1 MNKFTIKYSDTITLE
16 NLLVVWR
23 EFLRGKRNRRDVAD
37 FEVRLMYNL
46 SLLQQSLAERT
57 YQHGSYTR
65 FGISDPKPRLI
76 HKATVRDRVVHHLLY
91 RMLYG
96 YFDARF
102 MYDSYSCRMNKGTH
116 RALERFKDFSRA
128 VSRNYSSTAWVLKCD
143 IRKFFANIDHFVLKD
158 ILYKNIDSPET
169 LWLLEDVIDSFS
181 TEGKIGVGLPLGNLT
196 SQLLVN
202 VYMNEFDQFVK
213 HVLKIKHY
221 IRYADDFVF
230 LSRDR
235 DYLVSLL
242 PQIETFLKDRLRL
255 ELHPDKVSI
264 ETIASGIDFLGWV
277 HFPQHRVL
285 RTVAKKRM
293 FRALAADSKEERV
306 TSYLGMLSHGNTYLL
321 SEKVTKYA
329 SHS

>member
-1 MNKFTIKYSDTITLE
+1 MKQFTITYPDTITLG

-37 FEVRLMYNL
+37 FEVRLMHNL
-46 SLLQQSLAERT
+46 TLLQHSLAERT
-57 YQHGSYTR
+57 YQHAGYTR

-91 RMLYG
+91 RMLYD

-102 MYDSYSCRMNKGTH
+102 VYDSYSCRVHKGTH
-116 RALERFKDFSRA
+116 KAVERFKDFSRA
-128 VSRNYSSTAWVLKCD
+128 ASRNYTSTVWVLKCD
-143 IRKFFANIDHFVLKD
+143 IRKFFANIDHGVLKN
-158 ILYKNIDSPET
+158 ILHQRIDSGEV
-169 LWLLEDVIDSFS
+169 LWLLENVIDSFH
-181 TEGKIGVGLPLGNLT
+181 TEGKPNVGLPLGNLT

-213 HVLKIKHY
+213 HRLKVKHY

-235 DYLVSLL
+235 QYLSSLL
-242 PQIETFLKDRLRL
+242 SQIETFLKDRLCL

-264 ETIASGIDFLGWV
+264 QTLASGVDFLGWV

-285 RTVAKKRM
+285 RTVTNGRM
-293 FRALAADSKEERV
+293 FRSV
-306 TSYLGMLSHGNTYLL
+306 TTSSEPAVIESYRGMLVYGNTHKLL
-321 SEKVTKYA
+321 ERLPKIGNS
-329 SHS
+329 